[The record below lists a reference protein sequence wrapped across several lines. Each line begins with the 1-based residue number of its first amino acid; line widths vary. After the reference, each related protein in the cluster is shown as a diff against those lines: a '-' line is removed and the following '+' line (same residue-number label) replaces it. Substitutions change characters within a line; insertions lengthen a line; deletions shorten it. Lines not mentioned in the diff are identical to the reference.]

1 MTNEQQNTITVVDE
15 EGNEILCEILTIVE
29 SEEFGKNFVLYSE
42 IGSEDEDRFVQ
53 FMASSFTP
61 AENGE
66 DGELQ
71 PIETEEEWAYLEEVI
86 EQLDDENEEA

>member
-15 EGNEILCEILTIVE
+15 EGNEILCESLTIVE

-42 IGSEDEDRFVQ
+42 IGSEDEDGFVQ
-53 FMASSFTP
+53 IMASSFTP

>member
-1 MTNEQQNTITVVDE
+1 MTNEKQNTITVVDE

-42 IGSEDEDRFVQ
+42 IGSEDEEGYVQ
-53 FMASSFTP
+53 IMASSFTP

-71 PIETEEEWAYLEEVI
+71 PIESEEEWAYLEDI
-86 EQLDDENEEA
+86 LEQLDDEEE

>member
-1 MTNEQQNTITVVDE
+1 MTNEQNTITVVDE
-15 EGNEILCEILTIVE
+15 QGNEILCEILTIVE

-42 IGSEDEDRFVQ
+42 IGTEDADGLVQ
-53 FMASSFTP
+53 IMASSFTP

-71 PIETEEEWAYLEEVI
+71 PIESEEEWAYLEDI
-86 EQLDDENEEA
+86 LEQLDDEEEE

>member
-1 MTNEQQNTITVVDE
+1 MTNEQQQNTITVVDE
-15 EGNEILCEILTIVE
+15 QGNEILCEILTIVE

-42 IGSEDEDRFVQ
+42 IGGEDEDGFVQ
-53 FMASSFTP
+53 IMASSFTP

-71 PIETEEEWAYLEEVI
+71 PIETEEEWAYLEDI
-86 EQLDDENEEA
+86 LEQLDDEQQ

>member
-1 MTNEQQNTITVVDE
+1 MANEQNTITVVDE
-15 EGNEILCEILTIVE
+15 QGNEILCEILTIVE

-42 IGSEDEDRFVQ
+42 IGTEDEDGLVQ
-53 FMASSFTP
+53 IMASSFTP

-71 PIETEEEWAYLEEVI
+71 PIESEEEWAYLEDI
-86 EQLDDENEEA
+86 LEQLDDEEEE